1 MSDVWKFCQK
11 LDEPLRRV
19 KLFIKRTPQRKTFYQ
34 MLYPA
39 LPEDNS
45 RCQHNTLS
53 LNYNLVLLFI
63 SPFALSSSGATF
75 FMFKWA

>member
-11 LDEPLRRV
+11 LDEPPRRV

-39 LPEDNS
+39 LPEDIILDVNIIF
-45 RCQHNTLS
+45 S
-53 LNYNLVLLFI
+53 L
-63 SPFALSSSGATF
+63 
-75 FMFKWA
+75 